1 MSSEPR
7 RSRIVPRIVVLLVV
21 IGLLG
26 IFDPFGFQKKT
37 VEKSGTTVV
46 CTFLPVYV
54 FALNVI
60 GNLPDVNVELLVSP
74 DVGCPHHYTLRPAD
88 QMKMARADVVIAN
101 GLGMESFLDELMKSH
116 PKVKVITTADDCD
129 VIPTRCTHDHAHGEH
144 ETEQGKIE
152 VVYSAHSDLDKVA
165 EDNKKHFEHAHGPNG
180 HVWVSPTEA
189 IKQVQTLTR
198 KLGEIDPGRRTVYD
212 LNAINYVANLKLLQ
226 ARVEQAK
233 SGFVNRKIV
242 TMHDSFDYLARDLGL
257 EVVGLLQL
265 EPDQSPTAHEM
276 TELVDTIKREKVAAI
291 FYEPSSPVR
300 VAETIARDS
309 GVPAYEL
316 NPFTSFAGTPNALS
330 YEEVMVKNLEILKKA
345 LGGGS

>member
-7 RSRIVPRIVVLLVV
+7 RSRTVPRIVVLLVV

-26 IFDPFGFQKKT
+26 VFDPFGLQNKKP

-60 GNLPDVNVELLVSP
+60 GNLPGVNVELLVSP

-116 PKVKVITTADDCD
+116 PKVKVITTADDCE
-129 VIPTRCTHDHAHGEH
+129 VIPTRCTHDHAHDEHDHKENAEEH
-144 ETEQGKIE
+144 E
-152 VVYSAHSDLDKVA
+152 H
-165 EDNKKHFEHAHGPNG
+165 EHAHGPNG
-180 HVWVSPTEA
+180 HVWVSPAEA
-189 IKQVQTLTR
+189 IKQVQTLAR
-198 KLGEIDPGRRTVYD
+198 KLGEIDPGRRTIYD

-226 ARVEQAK
+226 AKVEQAK

-265 EPDQSPTAHEM
+265 EPDQAPTAREM

-316 NPFTSFAGTPNALS
+316 NPFTSFVGTPTVKS
-330 YEEVMVKNLEILKKA
+330 YEEVMLKNLEILKNA